1 MTKIHFFDT
10 TLRDGEQTPGV
21 NFNESDKIQIAKQ
34 LERWGV
40 DAIEAGFPRTS
51 QGDFEAVQA
60 IARAVKNVTVV
71 GLARCKEQ
79 DIDAAY
85 EALKEAN
92 YPQIHVFLATS
103 PVHRESKLKMTKE
116 EVLASIKHHVSYA
129 REKFEKVQFSPEDAT
144 RTEWDFLAE
153 AVNTAIEA
161 GATIINI
168 PDTVGY
174 TTPGEFGDLFQYLQ
188 NNVPKFQDVMFSCHC
203 HDDLGL
209 ATANSM
215 AAIKNG
221 ATRVEGTVNG
231 IGERA
236 GNAALEEVAVGLHIR
251 KDYYGDLEFGI
262 KLKETKR
269 TSDLISHLA
278 GMPVP
283 RNKAVIGGN
292 AFAHESGIHQDG
304 VLKNAQ
310 TYEIITPQLVGV
322 DRNSLPL
329 GKLSGRHAFT
339 ERVEELGYQ
348 LEKDKLNEAF
358 KKFKDLADKKK
369 VVTSEDIVSI
379 ILGYEDE
386 TGSRYVLENLQLMTV
401 TKGIPSAIV
410 QIRDRNREDAELET
424 SQAMGNGPIEAIFNA
439 IDEII
444 PGEAKL
450 KEYRLE
456 AVTEGI
462 DAQAEVHVVVEN
474 EFGVTHNG
482 NGVDYDVITA
492 SAKAYIQA
500 CGRAYEQGQKSAR
513 AQQMDRSDI

>member
-1 MTKIHFFDT
+1 MKKIHFFDT

-34 LERWGV
+34 LELWGV

-51 QGDFEAVQA
+51 QGDFDAVQA
-60 IARAVKNVTVV
+60 IARAVKNMTVV
-71 GLARCKEQ
+71 GLARCNEE
-79 DIDAAY
+79 DINVCH
-85 EALKEAN
+85 EALKEAKH
-92 YPQIHVFLATS
+92 PQIHVFLATS
-103 PVHRESKLKMTKE
+103 PIHRESKLKMTKE

-144 RTEWDFLAE
+144 RTEWDFLAA

-161 GATIINI
+161 GASIINI

-174 TTPGEFGDLFQYLQ
+174 ITPEEYGELFKYLQ
-188 NNVPKFQDVMFSCHC
+188 NNVPKFNETMFSCHC

-215 AAIKNG
+215 AAILNG

-236 GNAALEEVAVGLHIR
+236 GNVALEEVAVGLHIR
-251 KDYYGDLEFGI
+251 KDYYAGFECGI
-262 KLKETKR
+262 ILKETKR
-269 TSDLISHLA
+269 TSDLVAHLA

-292 AFAHESGIHQDG
+292 AYAHESGIHQDG
-304 VLKNAQ
+304 VLKNAE

-339 ERVEELGYQ
+339 ERVDELGYQ
-348 LEKDKLNEAF
+348 LTKEELNEAF

-369 VVTSEDIVSI
+369 VVTSDDIISI
-379 ILGYEDE
+379 ILGYADE
-386 TGSRYVLENLQLMTV
+386 SESRYILENLQLMTV
-401 TKGIPSAIV
+401 TNGIPSAIV
-410 QIRDRNREDAELET
+410 QIREREKEDAEVET

-439 IDEII
+439 IDNII

-462 DAQAEVHVVVEN
+462 DAQAEVHVVVETEN
-474 EFGVTHNG
+474 GITHNG

-500 CGRAYEQGQKSAR
+500 SGRAYEQSQKYANGPK
-513 AQQMDRSDI
+513 